1 MLLYYLYLIFLKYF
15 KKGTQKMDNETREV
29 LVTFLQG
36 REYLFSLFH
45 RLLGAE
51 PEKELFDAVSSESSL
66 QTVLLFDSED
76 SNAAKELYKVLQ
88 SCHFTEP
95 EYIQQ
100 IKDEYTRLFIG
111 PDRLSAAP
119 WESVYTTKERALFQE
134 STLGARS
141 WYRKYHYLPEKYPR
155 VADDHISLMMH
166 FLSLTS
172 TKAAACLEGDDL
184 NQCWNILADQK
195 KFETEHLLN
204 WIFLYAEDIQ
214 TSKTRKFY
222 PQLVKATADFIKYDN
237 QIIDELMDNLKL

>member
-1 MLLYYLYLIFLKYF
+1 
-15 KKGTQKMDNETREV
+15 MDNETREV

-155 VADDHISLMMH
+155 VADDHISLMIH

>member
-1 MLLYYLYLIFLKYF
+1 
-15 KKGTQKMDNETREV
+15 MDNETREV

-36 REYLFSLFH
+36 REYLFSLLH

-51 PEKELFDAVSSESSL
+51 PEKELLDAVSSENSL

-76 SNAAKELYKVLQ
+76 SKAARQLYKILQ
-88 SCHFTEP
+88 SCSFTEP
-95 EYIQQ
+95 EHIQQ
-100 IKDEYTRLFIG
+100 MKDEYTRLFIG
-111 PDRLSAAP
+111 PDRLFAAP

-141 WYRKYHYLPEKYPR
+141 WYKKYHYLPEKYPR

-166 FLSLTS
+166 FLSLTC
-172 TKAAACLEGDDL
+172 TKAAACLNDDNL
-184 NQCWNILADQK
+184 NECWNILADQK
-195 KFETEHLLN
+195 AFETEHLLN

-214 TSKTRKFY
+214 ASKSRKFY
-222 PQLVKATADFIKYDN
+222 PQFVKAAADFIRYDN